1 MLTQSVIQARNP
13 SPDIPSLDN
22 RTAARRIE
30 SMGFSV
36 SYPSNAEIYGD
47 QEQAK
52 YLYKV
57 VRGTVR
63 SSKILEDGRRQ
74 IAAFYVPGDVFGLEW
89 REHRTLS
96 AEAVGL
102 CKLLL
107 LKRSTVAALAER
119 ESEIARELWT
129 LTAAEL
135 QRVQDHSLLLTKSA
149 LTRVAGFLLEMAERF
164 CNEDEVELPMGRQDI
179 ADYLALTVETVSRS
193 LTHLEDIAAIE
204 MLSRR
209 RIVLRNHAALVHLGA

>member
-1 MLTQSVIQARNP
+1 MLMQSVIQAR
-13 SPDIPSLDN
+13 SVSRDIPPLCS
-22 RTAARRIE
+22 RTPARSIE

-36 SYPSNAEIYGD
+36 SYGPNAEIYGD

-63 SSKILEDGRRQ
+63 TSKILEDGRRQ
-74 IAAFYVPGDVFGLEW
+74 IAAFYVPGDLFGLES
-89 REHRTLS
+89 RDHRTLS
-96 AEAVGL
+96 AEAVGQ

-107 LKRSTVAALAER
+107 IQRSTLVALAER
-119 ESEIARELWT
+119 DSKVARELWT

-135 QRVQDHSLLLTKSA
+135 QRAQEHSLLLTKSA
-149 LTRVAGFLLEMAERF
+149 LTRVAGFLVEMAERF
-164 CNEDEVELPMGRQDI
+164 ASEDEVELPMGRQDI

-193 LTHLEDIAAIE
+193 LTQLEDIAAIQIT
-204 MLSRR
+204 SRR
-209 RIVLRNHAALVHLGA
+209 GIAFRNHSALVQFGA